1 MKYLVKAK
9 FMQDDREAKAAAKK
23 AAKMEK
29 YAEKIEAAK
38 REQEAEEKRKQEE
51 AEKEKARAEAEAEQK
66 KVKKAAVNAAKK
78 QRKLFRQLSKGKL
91 FSINLVHASD
101 RASVYDF
108 LLKELPQSLGDFFS

>member
-1 MKYLVKAK
+1 
-9 FMQDDREAKAAAKK
+9 MQDDREAKAAAKK

-78 QRKLFRQLSKGKL
+78 QRKIFRQLSKGNFTAIK
-91 FSINLVHASD
+91 SKIMKSYMNL
-101 RASVYDF
+101 
-108 LLKELPQSLGDFFS
+108 PPTG